1 MIKRVIEEIK
11 EVRKIHSTLG
21 IVAICC
27 SLFFFATSSCPI

>member
-1 MIKRVIEEIK
+1 MMKRVIDEIK

-27 SLFFFATSSCPI
+27 SLFFLATGLCPI